1 MRHMWKDGFKERKLG
16 FSRSPLVHQMSDEE
30 AKKLKALL
38 VDAFDAFD
46 RTARKHGIYYTMSG
60 GSVLGTV
67 RHQGFI
73 PWDDD
78 IDLMMPRKEF
88 NKLKAVFDKELGS
101 QFTLS
106 APELGGGH
114 GMTACQIKR
123 RGTILR
129 SYNEVSKTDA
139 GIPMDVFVIENTF
152 DSPLLRL
159 LHGIACLAAGY
170 LISARKA
177 GHDLPYLE
185 PYFAG
190 NDALRASYTRK
201 ARLGKLLSFLS
212 LDQLSM
218 LAYRTYSLCRD
229 DDSKYVTIPSGRKHF
244 FGELYL
250 RSDMCRAEEAVFERR
265 KVPIPCGYD
274 TYLRALYGDSY
285 MQLPPEKDREHH
297 PVMELSF
304 GNFFEDSSSAGGVR
318 E

>member
-16 FSRSPLVHQMSDEE
+16 FSQSPLVHQMSDEE
-30 AKKLKALL
+30 SQKLKDLL
-38 VDAFDAFD
+38 INAFDAFD

-60 GSVLGTV
+60 GSVLGAI

-88 NKLKAVFDKELGS
+88 NKLKMVFDKELGNE
-101 QFTLS
+101 FTLS

-139 GIPMDVFVIENTF
+139 GIPMDIFVIENTF

-177 GHDLPYLE
+177 SHDLPYLE
-185 PYFAG
+185 P
-190 NDALRASYTRK
+190 SYTRK

-212 LDQLSM
+212 MDQLSM
-218 LAYRTYSLCRD
+218 MAYRTYSLCRS
-229 DDSKYVTIPSGRKHF
+229 DDSQYVTIPSGRKHF

-250 RSDMCRAEEAVFERR
+250 RSDMCRAKEAVFEHR
-265 KVPIPCGYD
+265 KVPIPSGYD
-274 TYLRALYGDSY
+274 TYLRVLYGDNY
-285 MQLPPEKDREHH
+285 MQFPPEEERERH
-297 PVMELSF
+297 PVMELSL
-304 GNFFEDSSSAGGVR
+304 GDSL
-318 E
+318 